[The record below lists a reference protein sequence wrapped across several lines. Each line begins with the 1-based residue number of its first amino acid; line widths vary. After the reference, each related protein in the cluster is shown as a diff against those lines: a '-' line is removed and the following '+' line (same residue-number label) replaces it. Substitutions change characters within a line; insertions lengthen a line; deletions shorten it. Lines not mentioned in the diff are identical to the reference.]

1 MLVIRYMTDDL
12 IEIQTPAGPILIR
25 CNPQGRGRRV
35 GIDAPKDWRITIN
48 GERAIDVLRRRD
60 GRDVVIGAGAVK
72 RDIMNERE
80 GGRGDVR
87 EGVRG
92 GRGSEGT

>member
-12 IEIQTPAGPILIR
+12 IEIQTPSGPIAIR

-60 GRDVVIGAGAVK
+60 GRDVVSGTGAGAC
-72 RDIMNERE
+72 DIMS
-80 GGRGDVR
+80 GRGVGPR
-87 EGVRG
+87 
-92 GRGSEGT
+92 SERT